1 MPARNARLSAAHRGP
16 TWVGRLLFFSRWLQV
31 PLYLGLIVAQLVY
44 VWRFLVET
52 WHLAVQ
58 AFTGVADGAEHSGDA
73 AGMPF
78 SEGDVMLAVLQLV
91 DIVMISNLLIMVIV
105 GGYETFVS
113 RIRLRGHPDEPEWL
127 SHVNAN
133 VLKTKLATAIIGI
146 SSVHL
151 LRTFIQPTR
160 VPATGQIDWQT
171 VLWQAVLH
179 SLFVLSAIG
188 LAAIDRIMT
197 KTEASKHIR
206 HDPEPAPEIPV
217 PRVPENPGL
226 GNHVPA
232 GHR

>member
-1 MPARNARLSAAHRGP
+1 MSTRSTGSSTTPRGSSK
-16 TWVGRLLFFSRWLQV
+16 VGKLLFFSRWLQV

-44 VWRFLVET
+44 VWRFLIET
-52 WHLAVQ
+52 GHLVVH
-58 AFTGVADGAEHSGDA
+58 AFTGVTGDDAHGTPGA
-73 AGMPF
+73 PF
-78 SEGDVMLAVLQLV
+78 TEGDVMLAVLQLV

-133 VLKTKLATAIIGI
+133 VLKTKLATAIVGI

-171 VLWQAVLH
+171 VMWQAILH

-188 LAAIDRIMT
+188 LAVIDRIMT
-197 KTEASKHIR
+197 KTEADKHAQSA
-206 HDPEPAPEIPV
+206 HSLPAP
-217 PRVPENPGL
+217 RASDGAGS

-232 GHR
+232 DHH